1 MPVREEGDSVRRGRK
16 GSGVEGRRIGDWE
29 KRGGEGAV
37 GGKGKGGGRG
47 EGDILGEGK
56 GKGSLIVRVGVGV
69 GGFRVRMCVK
79 RVGQGHGVMGRVC
92 LFGLFGFVCEKHS
105 SAGGRLV
112 FSITI

>member
-69 GGFRVRMCVK
+69 GVGVGGFRVRMCVK

-92 LFGLFGFVCEKHS
+92 SFGFVWFVWVC
-105 SAGGRLV
+105 L
-112 FSITI
+112 